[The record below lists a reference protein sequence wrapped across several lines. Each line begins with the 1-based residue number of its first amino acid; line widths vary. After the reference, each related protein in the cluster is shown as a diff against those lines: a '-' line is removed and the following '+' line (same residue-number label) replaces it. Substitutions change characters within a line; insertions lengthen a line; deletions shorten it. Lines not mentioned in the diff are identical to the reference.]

1 MRWSTRSSRSSST
14 GQLFAWIWGHEHHL
28 FEFAD
33 YRGVKCRCIGHGSL
47 PYVPP
52 DRRRRKHDAE
62 IVRMETRPS
71 PLSPSR
77 GMHGFALLTFD
88 GPSLAIEYVDEV
100 GGTHGRNAGVERPS
114 KGLTAK
120 TPRAQ
125 SYILVTDN

>member
-1 MRWSTRSSRSSST
+1 MTHHHLLSPFRKRGDAMEQALDPYLAA

-52 DRRRRKHDAE
+52 DRRKRRHDAE
-62 IVRMETRPS
+62 IVRMETRLS

-77 GMHGFALLTFD
+77 GMHGFALLRFD
-88 GPSLAIEYVDEV
+88 GPVLDIEYVDEV
-100 GGTHGRNAGVERPS
+100 GGTAWTEEW
-114 KGLTAK
+114 
-120 TPRAQ
+120 
-125 SYILVTDN
+125 